1 MGAGGEASTFCVL
14 SRSVLSISLRPH
26 GQWPTRLIC
35 PWGFSRQEYWSGLPC
50 HPPGDLPNRGIKHR
64 CPALLVDSLPS
75 ELPRKP
81 MNTEVGSLFLL
92 QGNFLTQELN
102 QGLLHCRQILY
113 QLSYQGRPTF
123 WWDSIQSLRVQV
135 NFLVINLYFVLSLFF
150 SLSSCETNSL
160 WIPSSLDFPVSQL
173 VKNPPAMQET
183 WVRSL
188 GWEDPLE

>member
-1 MGAGGEASTFCVL
+1 
-14 SRSVLSISLRPH
+14 
-26 GQWPTRLIC
+26 
-35 PWGFSRQEYWSGLPC
+35 
-50 HPPGDLPNRGIKHR
+50 
-64 CPALLVDSLPS
+64 
-75 ELPRKP
+75 